1 MVYHGITMVIS
12 LCLESETGSTLIQF
26 RFASG
31 LVFPHC
37 LESETGSVSIQFRF
51 ANGLVSPCCIPW
63 YLYYGNTMAY
73 TLKKVLLAP
82 ARIEP
87 MISGML
93 ARRLADCATSHHGD
107 SAAKS
112 RTHLTARTSVHLNQL
127 KSLMCHYQRVQLATE
142 RLSVEMV
149 VIIGPISS
157 A

>member
-1 MVYHGITMVIS
+1 MKKYHGECTIVLPWYYHGRFTMVYHGITMAI
-12 LCLESETGSTLIQF
+12 LL
-26 RFASG
+26 
-31 LVFPHC
+31 C

-73 TLKKVLLAP
+73 ILKKVLLAP

-142 RLSVEMV
+142 RLSVQMV
-149 VIIGPISS
+149 VIIGPIFS